1 MTGALERESEPPSEV
16 SPEPARAAS
25 GEDPEHEPESVPPVG
40 DLDARFF
47 AESPSEAWLAH
58 ELELRDPRFVRKMTA
73 NVVQRRAHLARY
85 VVGVVGVAVALC
97 LAALIKSAVPAGD
110 DESRAH
116 PASPMAMP
124 AARPSPL
131 PLPVAAPDE
140 PAATS
145 DGFDG
150 GG

>member
-1 MTGALERESEPPSEV
+1 
-16 SPEPARAAS
+16 
-25 GEDPEHEPESVPPVG
+25 
-40 DLDARFF
+40 
-47 AESPSEAWLAH
+47 
-58 ELELRDPRFVRKMTA
+58 MTA
-73 NVVQRRAHLARY
+73 NVAQRRAHLARY

-124 AARPSPL
+124 AARPSPP
-131 PLPVAAPDE
+131 PLSTGAPAE
-140 PAATS
+140 PAATH
-145 DGFDG
+145 GADG